1 MPLPFLYLLIGV
13 VVLSIG
19 AGSLFAQEQSGGRQ
33 ALFAPN
39 VFQSAF
45 NAYPSLSGH
54 TVPTIVHTDLRRSD
68 HWFSKNAE
76 IPSRILIDCINGMS
90 NCGLQNSARDVAYS
104 SWIGDRLA
112 AKWFYAVSGMNVF
125 MHAYFEPESLSIYT
139 TRDGKLAVRFQP
151 GGQYAPDRFMQ
162 SDAWRLDENNVHGVH
177 HAAREVGQT
186 ARPLPYYTLTSGLHL
201 QPGGTHG
208 SHLFLHAEESRPV
221 FQQWNGTLLHLQL
234 RFHGGQQD
242 ARMKHATGM
251 DRE

>member
-1 MPLPFLYLLIGV
+1 MRNAQFASDLFDPAWNTHPP
-13 VVLSIG
+13 LSI
-19 AGSLFAQEQSGGRQ
+19 QSV
-33 ALFAPN
+33 P
-39 VFQSAF
+39 
-45 NAYPSLSGH
+45 LS
-54 TVPTIVHTDLRRSD
+54 VNTDMRKSD

-76 IPSRILIDCINGMS
+76 IPSRILIDCINGMAS
-90 NCGLQNSARDVAYS
+90 CGLTNSPADIS
-104 SWIGDRLA
+104 QHTWIGDRLA

-125 MHAYFEPESLSIYT
+125 MHAYFEPESLSLYR

-151 GGQYAPDRFMQ
+151 GGQFDPDRLSQ
-162 SDAWRLDENNVHGVH
+162 TEAWQLNAHSLHGVH

-186 ARPLPYYTLTSGLHL
+186 ARALPYYALTSGVHL

-242 ARMKHATGM
+242 ARTNNATGM
-251 DRE
+251 DQE